1 VPRATTATVLESKG
15 RAGVSA
21 TALPHPLVTSFGVVL
36 TPLHVFCRIV
46 AGASPRPLSPPAPA
60 GLSGA
65 SSTGSV
71 TRRGQGQSRAEDAP
85 DAGFT
90 SLTTRRVAPNPQ
102 REGVSCRPMVGMSP
116 VTLLLPFLFASGP
129 EAGSSEVLTVDVAAS
144 RVRIHLGRS
153 GLLKILGHD
162 HEIEAPLAEGRV
174 EVVGGDPARS
184 SVRLRFDARR
194 LAVVP
199 GSEPAGDIPKVE
211 DRMRGPE
218 VLDVE
223 RYPAVAFVSSS
234 IAAEASEKGRFR
246 LRVRGTLELKGR
258 SCPVEVRA
266 EVQRTEGGLEA
277 RGEVAWGLRD
287 LGIEP
292 PSVAGVVKVAN
303 ELRASFEIVA
313 RPDAHPP

>member
-1 VPRATTATVLESKG
+1 LPGVRHLEPPSGAGRVPRATTATVLESKG

-102 REGVSCRPMVGMSP
+102 REGVSCRPMVGISP

-129 EAGSSEVLTVDVAAS
+129 EAGSSQ
-144 RVRIHLGRS
+144 VRTACG
-153 GLLKILGHD
+153 
-162 HEIEAPLAEGRV
+162 A
-174 EVVGGDPARS
+174 
-184 SVRLRFDARR
+184 
-194 LAVVP
+194 
-199 GSEPAGDIPKVE
+199 
-211 DRMRGPE
+211 PE
-218 VLDVE
+218 VLDVG
-223 RYPAVAFVSSS
+223 RHPAVAF
-234 IAAEASEKGRFR
+234 EPGR
-246 LRVRGTLELKGR
+246 
-258 SCPVEVRA
+258 
-266 EVQRTEGGLEA
+266 
-277 RGEVAWGLRD
+277 
-287 LGIEP
+287 
-292 PSVAGVVKVAN
+292 
-303 ELRASFEIVA
+303 
-313 RPDAHPP
+313 

>member
-1 VPRATTATVLESKG
+1 MPRATTATVLESKG

-21 TALPHPLVTSFGVVL
+21 SALPHRLVTSFGVVL
-36 TPLHVFCRIV
+36 TPLHVFCPIV
-46 AGASPRPLSPPAPA
+46 AGAVAAAALAPGSGRPVGRFVDGQRHP
-60 GLSGA
+60 SG
-65 SSTGSV
+65 TGSV
-71 TRRGQGQSRAEDAP
+71 ARGGHTDGR
-85 DAGFT
+85 
-90 SLTTRRVAPNPQ
+90 PNPQ
-102 REGVSCRPMVGMSP
+102 RDGVSCRPMVGISP
-116 VTLLLPFLFASGP
+116 VTLLLPLLFASGP
-129 EAGSSEVLTVDVAAS
+129 EAGSSQVLTVDVAVS

-199 GSEPAGDIPKVE
+199 GSEPAGDVPKVE

-234 IAAEASEKGRFR
+234 ISAETIEKGGFR

-266 EVQRTEGGLEA
+266 EVRRSESGLEA

-303 ELRASFEIVA
+303 EFRASFEIVA
-313 RPDAHPP
+313 RPEAPPP